1 MPEDIRA
8 QNLAAFEMVDHVI
21 IDNNEKPLKI
31 LNILKPDFFAKGF
44 EYSSGHMP
52 PATQEESKVVESF
65 GGQMIF
71 TPGDVVYSSTK
82 ILNLSQPK
90 IQNYKLIDLMSR
102 NNISFDKLKDSLKK
116 LKNINIHVV
125 GDTIVDSYTRT
136 NLIGG
141 NTKTPTPS
149 VLFQEKNDYIG
160 GAGIVAKHL
169 KSAGANVTFTTILG
183 NDDLKDFVIDD
194 LKKSNIKLNTI
205 IDDTRPTTN
214 KNTILSDVYK
224 LLKVDKVDNQPIS
237 EKNLNK
243 IKFFYKK
250 NKM

>member
-1 MPEDIRA
+1 MKKFANNKYFKKIIDIQKLKKILGNRPRKNKVILCHGNFDVVHPGHVRHLTYAKSKAKILVVSITADAFIKKGVYRPFVPEDIRA

-149 VLFQEKNDYIG
+149 VLFQEKM
-160 GAGIVAKHL
+160 
-169 KSAGANVTFTTILG
+169 
-183 NDDLKDFVIDD
+183 
-194 LKKSNIKLNTI
+194 I
-205 IDDTRPTTN
+205 I
-214 KNTILSDVYK
+214 
-224 LLKVDKVDNQPIS
+224 
-237 EKNLNK
+237 
-243 IKFFYKK
+243 
-250 NKM
+250 

>member
-8 QNLAAFEMVDHVI
+8 QNLAAFEMVDHAI

-160 GAGIVAKHL
+160 GAGIVA
-169 KSAGANVTFTTILG
+169 ST
-183 NDDLKDFVIDD
+183 
-194 LKKSNIKLNTI
+194 
-205 IDDTRPTTN
+205 
-214 KNTILSDVYK
+214 
-224 LLKVDKVDNQPIS
+224 
-237 EKNLNK
+237 
-243 IKFFYKK
+243 
-250 NKM
+250 